1 MNWPSFRVSG
11 YMDLGWLW
19 RRPRR
24 QRRCANSVMFVI
36 DEVVEED
43 RPQDSDELE
52 SITLPDATT
61 QAHVPAAHDASDRV
75 TTTIFGTPSAG

>member
-1 MNWPSFRVSG
+1 
-11 YMDLGWLW
+11 
-19 RRPRR
+19 
-24 QRRCANSVMFVI
+24 MFVI

-75 TTTIFGTPSAG
+75 TTIFGTPSAG